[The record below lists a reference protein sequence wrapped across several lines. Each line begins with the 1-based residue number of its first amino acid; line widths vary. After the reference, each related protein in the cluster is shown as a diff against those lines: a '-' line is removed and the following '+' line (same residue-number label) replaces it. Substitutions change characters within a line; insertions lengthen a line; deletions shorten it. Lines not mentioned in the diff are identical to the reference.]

1 MLSIIIPVANE
12 AHNLRRLL
20 PDLNKKFPE
29 AEVIV
34 ADGGSVDGSPRVVEQ
49 FSFARLIESPRGRA
63 RQMNAGAREAK
74 GEVLLFLHADTFLPE
89 RASEAIRSALADS
102 QTLAGRFEFR
112 LDNPGLVLRVIASIV
127 NFLRSH
133 PTWIATGD
141 QALFVRRKIFDEMGG
156 YPEIAL
162 MEDVEFTK
170 ALTRRGSLAYLP
182 LPATTSARKW
192 ERDGVLWTVLLMLS
206 LRVMHFLRVDPT
218 KLCQLY
224 HGYAPPAK

>member
-1 MLSIIIPVANE
+1 MLSIIIPVADE

-34 ADGGSVDGSPRVVEQ
+34 VDGGSVDGSPRVVEQ
-49 FSFARLIESPRGRA
+49 FPFARLIESARGRA

-74 GEVLLFLHADTFLPE
+74 GEILLFLHADTFLPE

-102 QTLAGRFEFR
+102 QTLGGRFEFR
-112 LDNPGLVLRVIASIV
+112 LDNPGPIFQVIASIV
-127 NFLRSH
+127 NFLRSR
-133 PTWIATGD
+133 PTWMATGD
-141 QALFVRRKIFDEMGG
+141 QALFVRRKIFDEIGG

-170 ALTRRGSLAYLP
+170 ALTRRGSLAYLS

-192 ERDGVLWTVLLMLS
+192 ERDGVVWTVLLMLR

-218 KLCQLY
+218 KLCELY